1 MIRLPRRLHLTLRQ
15 KLILGFG
22 VNILLVAAIV
32 ASSIMITGGM
42 TGSLEIIRDEAF
54 PQALA
59 SLDIESSINLI
70 VLGIEAS
77 TESGTQTFIDEAESV
92 QESLNVRIN
101 ELKVL
106 MEARTSTIE
115 SLETLNREVQE
126 LFKIGEDLYL
136 ASLYM
141 EYDRIPSLTEQFGT
155 RKEELLNQVV
165 SLKEDGLLKLEG
177 AIKDISER
185 GSGTSRL
192 AFILGTI
199 AIVLGVLVVIILSLS
214 IMKPMN
220 SLVTLMKEAEHGDFT
235 VRYTNNNMVKCWEEL
250 KCEKEDCPAYGIDD
264 LRCWQISGTMCEHGF
279 EDGSLAKE
287 QVCEACRVYQGA
299 AGDEFSTIGEAFNN
313 MMAGLVNLLQ
323 LVTRASTEVMN
334 ASRSLLSLSEDLRQG
349 SDQQSRSV
357 DEVTASIEE
366 MNSTIKNVA
375 ENVDGYYNS
384 AEESNTSLLEMT
396 ASIEEVAGSA
406 DTLTGIVEKT
416 SGLLDELTVSIRE
429 VAAHSGGLSEQVD
442 QSSSALL
449 EINSSVGEVAESAR
463 ESSHMASFVT
473 EKLQQKGETAVKK
486 TSEAIQEV
494 REIVIDAANVIQDL
508 GDRSSNIGSI
518 LQVIDEVSD
527 QTRLLSLNAAILAA
541 QSGAQGKAFSVVAEE
556 IRALSDRTSSSTQE
570 ITQLLS
576 SIPLEVEKVTHAI
589 SKGTEKVDEGITLIG
604 EVQEAIS
611 EVADAAQRS
620 AEASDLIMNA
630 TSEQASGIM
639 QASQLEQNISVMSK
653 EIAEATKYQ
662 ADSCERIMES
672 ADQMKSLALLVKRA
686 TDEQVSGTK
695 LISHAS
701 GESMKMAKSITDAT
715 REEAHGSELIVKS
728 IEAVSVATSRNME
741 VFAQLGEM
749 VSSLTEHSQLLQEE
763 MARFKVNGSG
773 KAAPGTQYPVPSKQE

>member
-15 KLILGFG
+15 KLVVGFG
-22 VNILLVAAIV
+22 INILLVAAIV
-32 ASSIMITGGM
+32 ASSILITGGM
-42 TGSLEIIRDEAF
+42 TGSLETIRDEAF

-59 SLDIESSINLI
+59 SLDIQNSINLI

-77 TESGTQTFIDEAESV
+77 TESGTQVFIDEAENV
-92 QESLNVRIN
+92 QNGLNTRIE
-101 ELKVL
+101 ELKTL
-106 MEARTSTIE
+106 MVGRTKTIN
-115 SLETLNREVQE
+115 SLEKLNNEVQS
-126 LFKIGEDLYL
+126 LFKTGEDLYL

-141 EYDRIPSLTEQFGT
+141 EYDRIPTLTEQFNNG
-155 RKEELLNQVV
+155 KEELLSQVA

-177 AIKDISER
+177 AIVDISER
-185 GSGTSRL
+185 SSGTSRL
-192 AFILGTI
+192 ALILGSVAI
-199 AIVLGVLVVIILSLS
+199 ALGILVVIILSLS
-214 IMKPMN
+214 IMKPMTN
-220 SLVTLMKEAEHGDFT
+220 LVNLMKEAEHGDFT
-235 VRYTNNNMVKCWEEL
+235 VRYSNSQLVQCWEEL
-250 KCEKEDCPAYGIDD
+250 DCNKPDCPAYGIDD
-264 LRCWQISGTMCEHGF
+264 LRCWQITGTHCDHGF

-287 QVCEACRVYQGA
+287 QACEACRVYQSA

-313 MMAGLVNLLQ
+313 MMSGLVNLLQ
-323 LVTRASTEVMN
+323 LVSRASTEVMS
-334 ASRSLLSLSEDLRQG
+334 ASKSLLALSEDLKIG

-357 DEVTASIEE
+357 DDVTASIEE
-366 MNSTIKNVA
+366 MNTTIRNVA
-375 ENVDGYYNS
+375 ENVEGYYGS

-396 ASIEEVAGSA
+396 ASIEEVANSA

-429 VAAHSGGLSEQVD
+429 VAQHSGGLSEQVD

-449 EINSSVGEVAESAR
+449 EINSSVGMVAESAR

-473 EKLQQKGETAVKK
+473 EKLQQKGETAVKR
-486 TSEAIQEV
+486 TSEAILEV
-494 REIVIDAANVIQDL
+494 RDIVTDAANVIQDL
-508 GDRSSNIGSI
+508 GERSSNVGSI

-570 ITQLLS
+570 ITKLLS
-576 SIPLEVEKVTHAI
+576 SIPVEVEKVTQAI
-589 SKGTEKVDEGITLIG
+589 GKGTQKVDEGVTLIG

-653 EIAEATKYQ
+653 EIAEATRYQ

-672 ADQMKSLALLVKRA
+672 AEQMKSLAILVRRA
-686 TDEQVSGTK
+686 TEEQVSGTK

-715 REEAHGSELIVKS
+715 KEEARGSELIVQS
-728 IEAVSVATSRNME
+728 IEAVSTATSRNME

-763 MARFKVNGSG
+763 MDRFKVNGKG
-773 KAAPGTQYPVPSKQE
+773 P

>member
-1 MIRLPRRLHLTLRQ
+1 VTLRQ
-15 KLILGFG
+15 KLVVGLG
-22 VNILLVAAIV
+22 VNILIVASIV
-32 ASSIMITGGM
+32 ASSILITGGM
-42 TGSLEIIRDEAF
+42 TGSLETIRDEAF

-59 SLDIESSINLI
+59 SLEIENSINLI

-77 TESGTQTFIDEAESV
+77 TESGTQTFIDEAERV
-92 QESLNVRIN
+92 QGELNKQI
-101 ELKVL
+101 EDLKVL
-106 MEARTSTIE
+106 MEGRSSTVA
-115 SLETLNREVQE
+115 SMETLNEEVQK

-141 EYDRIPSLTEQFGT
+141 EYDRIPVLGKQFGNL
-155 RKEELLNQVV
+155 KEELLRQVTL
-165 SLKEDGLLKLEG
+165 LKNDSLLKLEG
-177 AIKDISER
+177 AIADISER
-185 GSGTSRL
+185 SSGTSRL
-192 AFILGTI
+192 TFILGVI
-199 AIVLGVLVVIILSLS
+199 AIALGILGMIILSLS

-220 SLVTLMKEAEHGDFT
+220 SLVTLMKKAEHGDFT
-235 VRYTNNNMVKCWEEL
+235 VRYANDKLIKCWEKF
-250 KCEKEDCPAYGIDD
+250 KCEKTDCPAYGMDD
-264 LRCWQISGTMCEHGF
+264 LRCWQVTGTHCEHGI
-279 EDGSLAKE
+279 EHGAVAKE
-287 QVCEACRVYQGA
+287 QACEACKVYQSA
-299 AGDEFSTIGEAFNN
+299 AGDEFSAIGEAFNN

-323 LVTRASTEVMN
+323 LVSRASTEVMN
-334 ASRSLLSLSEDLRQG
+334 ASKNLLNLSEDLRHG

-366 MNSTIKNVA
+366 MNTTIKNVA
-375 ENVDGYYNS
+375 ENVDDYYSS

-396 ASIEEVAGSA
+396 ASIEEVANSA
-406 DTLTGIVEKT
+406 ETLTSIVEKT

-429 VAAHSGGLSEQVD
+429 VATHSGGLSEQVD
-442 QSSSALL
+442 QSSSALI
-449 EINSSVGEVAESAR
+449 EINTSVGEVAESAR

-473 EKLQQKGETAVKK
+473 EKLQLKGETAVKR

-494 REIVIDAANVIQDL
+494 REIVTDAANVIRDL

-556 IRALSDRTSSSTQE
+556 IRALSDQTSSSTQE

-576 SIPLEVEKVTHAI
+576 SIPVEVEKVTRAI
-589 SKGTEKVDEGITLIG
+589 SKGTEKVDEGVTLIG
-604 EVQEAIS
+604 EVQEAIA

-653 EIAEATKYQ
+653 EIAEATRYQ

-672 ADQMKSLALLVKRA
+672 AEQMKSLALQVKRA

-695 LISHAS
+695 LISLAS
-701 GESMKMAKSITDAT
+701 SESMKMAKSITDAT
-715 REEAHGSELIVKS
+715 KEEAYGSELIVKS
-728 IEAVSVATSRNME
+728 IGAVTEATSRNME

-749 VSSLTEHSQLLQEE
+749 VASLSEHSQLLQEE
-763 MARFKVNGSG
+763 MARFKVEERTSVIRD
-773 KAAPGTQYPVPSKQE
+773 P